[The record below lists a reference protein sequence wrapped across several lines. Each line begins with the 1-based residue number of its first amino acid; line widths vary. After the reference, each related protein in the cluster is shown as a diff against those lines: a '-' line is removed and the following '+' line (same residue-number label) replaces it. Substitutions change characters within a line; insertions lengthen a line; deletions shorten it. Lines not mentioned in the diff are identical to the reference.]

1 MKIRKIRSQDRLE
14 LEALLTAQ
22 ENFNPE
28 EIQVA
33 LELIDIVLN
42 HPGQEDYTIR
52 VAAASEGKVVGFI
65 CYGKAP
71 LTDAVYDL
79 YWIAVHPSFW
89 NRGVG
94 SSLLHSAEADLK
106 PARARLLLVE
116 TSSKTS
122 YETPRAFYRKH
133 GYTEQARVHDYYSP
147 GDDKLIL
154 GKILNER
161 PQVAGRERGRT

>member
-1 MKIRKIRSQDRLE
+1 MKIRKIRSQDRAE

-33 LELIDIVLN
+33 LELVDIVLN
-42 HPGQEDYTIR
+42 HPGQEDYIIR
-52 VAAASEGKVVGFI
+52 VAAAPDGKVLGYV

-79 YWIAVHPSFW
+79 YWIVVHPSFW

-94 SSLLHSAEADLK
+94 SSLLRGAEADLK
-106 PARARLLLVE
+106 PRGARLLLVE
-116 TSSKTS
+116 TSSKPS
-122 YETPRAFYRKH
+122 YGTPRAFYRKH
-133 GYTEQARVHDYYSP
+133 GYIEQARVHDYYSP
-147 GDDKLIL
+147 GDHKLIL
-154 GKILNER
+154 GKTLK
-161 PQVAGRERGRT
+161 